1 MKFLITTTAGDCCL
15 PGFPTFDNVQTLSS
29 TCSSCTRDTGD
40 SQGSTYIIP
49 GMNFTCSGT
58 ISKWRA
64 AGEIIYR
71 ESNGKSSNRLPMIQI
86 WQSNNN
92 RFSRISEIPL
102 LDCNGAAPMEVDID
116 TNVYECQLDVRVE
129 VQQGSILGV
138 YLARNHRS
146 RDQFAVYFSTN
157 PHVPLLNYYSY
168 SGDASEQTLS
178 SSAGIALP
186 LIALELIPDNGMSF
200 PIYISL
206 PSYC

>member
-1 MKFLITTTAGDCCL
+1 
-15 PGFPTFDNVQTLSS
+15 
-29 TCSSCTRDTGD
+29 
-40 SQGSTYIIP
+40 
-49 GMNFTCSGT
+49 
-58 ISKWRA
+58 
-64 AGEIIYR
+64 
-71 ESNGKSSNRLPMIQI
+71 MIQI
-86 WQSNNN
+86 WRSNNN

-102 LDCNGAAPMEVDID
+102 LDCNGAAPMEVD

-168 SGDASEQTLS
+168 GGDASEQTLS

-186 LIALELIPDNGMSF
+186 LIALELIPDNGMSLYF
-200 PIYISL
+200 PPFLLLAIL
-206 PSYC
+206 